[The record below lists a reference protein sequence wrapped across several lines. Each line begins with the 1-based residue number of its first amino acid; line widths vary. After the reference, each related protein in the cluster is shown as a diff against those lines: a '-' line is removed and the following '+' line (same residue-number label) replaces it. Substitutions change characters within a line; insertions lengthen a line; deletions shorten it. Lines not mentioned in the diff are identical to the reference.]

1 MGSYSILSSLLFSS
15 LLFSSL
21 LFDLICCFHFVFI
34 ATENRTNTL
43 KYLAVGSQVMTF
55 EIATCILKMN
65 LCITTETLDFL
76 IVYDVDD
83 TIPKYKAY
91 VNCSKFP
98 HAYPFSNRSINII
111 MN

>member
-1 MGSYSILSSLLFSS
+1 
-15 LLFSSL
+15 
-21 LFDLICCFHFVFI
+21 
-34 ATENRTNTL
+34 
-43 KYLAVGSQVMTF
+43 
-55 EIATCILKMN
+55 MN